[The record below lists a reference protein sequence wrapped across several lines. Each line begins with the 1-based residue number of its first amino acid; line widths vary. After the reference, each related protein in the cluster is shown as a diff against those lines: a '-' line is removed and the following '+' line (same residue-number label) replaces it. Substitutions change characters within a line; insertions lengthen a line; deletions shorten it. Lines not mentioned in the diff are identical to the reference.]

1 MIAVLAALTLCGCKK
16 SAPPIVPVTGIVM
29 LDGQPLPKAEVRFYP
44 QEEGLPSNYIG
55 MAVTDDNGRYTLMT
69 NGQSGGCAGVNKI
82 TIAEGPPPDN
92 ARVQGA
98 FEAYK
103 QTLKNRPIPDRFG
116 RLSAETLTIT
126 VAAGQSEYPID
137 LTR

>member
-1 MIAVLAALTLCGCKK
+1 
-16 SAPPIVPVTGIVM
+16 
-29 LDGQPLPKAEVRFYP
+29 
-44 QEEGLPSNYIG
+44 
-55 MAVTDDNGRYTLMT
+55 
-69 NGQSGGCAGVNKI
+69 
-82 TIAEGPPPDN
+82 
-92 ARVQGA
+92 VQGA